1 MKKKQRKTRKLLNNT
16 AHIVPNTTINIKC
29 IKNRVSWY
37 FLQNCPFYVICWILQ
52 FAKENIAFA
61 KMSIMLLIR
70 IPELTVTA
78 NIDAQCFATT
88 LSIFSQKYATRVLR
102 TFLFLVESTSPSQYR
117 TCTFSCLKKL
127 FMITYTWPFMNLTD
141 CCYSENY

>member
-1 MKKKQRKTRKLLNNT
+1 MLTKISFVFKISMNIIPYLCNISWKKKQRKTRKLLNNT

-88 LSIFSQKYATRVLR
+88 LTIFSQKYATRVLR
-102 TFLFLVESTSPSQYR
+102 TFLFLVEKHKSKP
-117 TCTFSCLKKL
+117 
-127 FMITYTWPFMNLTD
+127 I
-141 CCYSENY
+141 